1 MICFSLSQNLTSVSP
16 CENML
21 GDVLHNLK
29 FDLEHI
35 LKWFKVNSLK
45 PNPGKFRFMILETNT
60 DINVN
65 LFLDGNKIEN
75 SQDVALLGIT
85 TDDKLSIKT
94 HIQIICRKAKYKL
107 HVTTHKRK
115 YLVADKAKTLC
126 NPFIS
131 KFGCLIW
138 IRLTLIWMFAGK
150 LLKSDS
156 HLLKKFA
163 FFLH

>member
-1 MICFSLSQNLTSVSP
+1 
-16 CENML
+16 
-21 GDVLHNLK
+21 
-29 FDLEHI
+29 
-35 LKWFKVNSLK
+35 
-45 PNPGKFRFMILETNT
+45 MILETNT

-107 HVTTHKRK
+107 HTLQRIRK

-126 NPFIS
+126 NP
-131 KFGCLIW
+131 L
-138 IRLTLIWMFAGK
+138 
-150 LLKSDS
+150 
-156 HLLKKFA
+156 
-163 FFLH
+163 